1 MPQGVGFR
9 ETMQGWFA
17 LGVETPEEGARLGQ
31 RDGHTLAMHAEVGI
45 ADVDRFTADRNAT
58 GSLSGE
64 IEFAPLGGRFKAP
77 QGIFQL
83 FTPDTADNKT
93 RRMVYELAFEA
104 KGGRYYLAG
113 EKQVRDDPGFDLW
126 SDTTTLFTYLHEG
139 TNRQGRVLGAGILT
153 LGVPQLLAMLGSM
166 RAIGDGGV
174 GAVARFG
181 SFFFGQIW
189 DVYAPHALGGK
200 DAL

>member
-1 MPQGVGFR
+1 LSGQIEFPSLGGPFNAPQGV
-9 ETMQGWFA
+9 
-17 LGVETPEEGARLGQ
+17 
-31 RDGHTLAMHAEVGI
+31 
-45 ADVDRFTADRNAT
+45 
-58 GSLSGE
+58 
-64 IEFAPLGGRFKAP
+64 
-77 QGIFQL
+77 FQL
-83 FTPDTADNKT
+83 FTADPVDNKT

-104 KGGRYYLAG
+104 QGVRYYLAG

-139 TNRQGRVLGAGILT
+139 TDRQGRVIGAGILT

-166 RAIGDGGV
+166 RATGGGGV
-174 GAVARFG
+174 AAVARFG

-200 DAL
+200 DSS